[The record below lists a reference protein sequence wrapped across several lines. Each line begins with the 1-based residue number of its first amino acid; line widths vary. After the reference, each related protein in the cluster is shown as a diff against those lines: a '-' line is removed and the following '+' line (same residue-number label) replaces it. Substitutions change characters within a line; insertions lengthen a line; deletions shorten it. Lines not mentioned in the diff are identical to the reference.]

1 MDAESR
7 YPNIVTAMTAI
18 GKEFLGEYRTE
29 LLARSLSQSAALA
42 DSMFPQIIADHHA
55 LHLAIGLA
63 GYWYYV
69 EYGRR
74 PGKQPPIDA
83 MEAWINKTGMVP
95 YPDENG
101 KTPSVRS
108 LAFLIA
114 RKIGREGTKGKGIIH
129 DIVERNQAK
138 WIDRIRR
145 AASADVDNRVRTIFK
160 KLS

>member
-1 MDAESR
+1 
-7 YPNIVTAMTAI
+7 MTAI
-18 GKEFLGEYRTE
+18 GKEFLGEYRVE
-29 LLARSLSQSAALA
+29 LLSRSLSQSAALA
-42 DSMFPQIIADHHA
+42 DSMFPQIIADPHA

-129 DIVERNQAK
+129 DIVERNRTK
-138 WIDRIRR
+138 WTDRIRR
-145 AASADVDNRVRTIFK
+145 AASADVDNRVKTIFK
-160 KLS
+160 KLA